1 MVAEREVIDV
11 DAAAAPSFG
20 LADEL
25 NEGASDWHAHRRHQL
40 LYAAEGALTLEVAD
54 GQWLLPPQRAAWI
67 PARTR
72 HRVVVRGRAALRTV
86 YLATRGA
93 RGVPTEVRVFA
104 LPALGREL
112 TLEAMRFTP
121 DGRDGGAG
129 GGAVGA
135 GAGAAGA
142 GVAAAALAATFF
154 TLYARLCAEW
164 AAHAGPFR
172 LPAAR
177 TAELGRALAVILER
191 LHSGRGQEL
200 TLPAVARA
208 TGLST
213 RSLVRRFADETG
225 TSFRTFV
232 QQARM
237 LRALELL
244 ALPGARVGAVAG
256 KLGFASAG
264 AFSHAF
270 KLFAGETAKDYRK
283 RQGAGAA
290 TLRPSWCVLTRS
302 ALRKRRGAHAGPI

>member
-11 DAAAAPSFG
+11 DAAGAPSFG

-25 NEGASDWHAHRRHQL
+25 GEGASEWHAHRRHQL
-40 LYAAEGALTLEVAD
+40 LYAAAGALTLEVAD

-72 HRVVVRGRAALRTV
+72 HRVIVRGRAALRTV

-112 TLEAMRFTP
+112 TLEAMRFAP
-121 DGRDGGAG
+121 DGRDG
-129 GGAVGA
+129 GA

-142 GVAAAALAATFF
+142 GAVLATAFF
-154 TLYARLCAEW
+154 TLYGRLCAEW

-177 TAELGRALAVILER
+177 TDELRRAMRVILER
-191 LHSGRGQEL
+191 LHAGRGQGL
-200 TLPAVARA
+200 TLTEVARA
-208 TGLST
+208 AGLST

-225 TSFRTFV
+225 TSFRAFV
-232 QQARM
+232 HQARM

-244 ALPGARVGAVAG
+244 ALPGARVGAVADR
-256 KLGFASAG
+256 LGFAGAG

-270 KLFAGETAKDYRK
+270 KLFARETAKDYRR
-283 RQGAGAA
+283 RQLAGAA
-290 TLRPSWCVLTRS
+290 TV
-302 ALRKRRGAHAGPI
+302 GP